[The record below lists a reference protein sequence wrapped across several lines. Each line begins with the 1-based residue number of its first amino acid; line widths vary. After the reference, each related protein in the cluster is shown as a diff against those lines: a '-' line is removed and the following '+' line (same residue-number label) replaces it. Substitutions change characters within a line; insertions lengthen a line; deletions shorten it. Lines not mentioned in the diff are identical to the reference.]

1 MFTVCCVKYSMRVNI
16 INISIKDLHY
26 LGQCTKMG
34 GSNDS
39 GSYRRRSTV

>member
-1 MFTVCCVKYSMRVNI
+1 MFTACCVKYSMRVNI

-39 GSYRRRSTV
+39 GSY